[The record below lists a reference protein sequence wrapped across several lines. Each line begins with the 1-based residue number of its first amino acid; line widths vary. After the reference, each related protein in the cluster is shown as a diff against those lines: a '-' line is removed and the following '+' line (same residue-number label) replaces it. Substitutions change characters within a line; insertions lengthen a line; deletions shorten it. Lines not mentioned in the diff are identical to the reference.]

1 MKKKYNII
9 LFLAS
14 EKGVIFLK
22 SLLKQKI
29 HNNIFI
35 ILKKEDIW
43 ERKYNFK
50 MINMIK
56 KNIIFYDNK
65 QSYKKKITKIFQNN
79 DIDFLFAVGWR
90 HRISKN
96 FYQNSKI
103 GSFIIHDSFL
113 PKNRGCAPLNWS
125 LINGDN
131 FTGVS
136 LIEMKE
142 EIDGGDIILQ
152 KKIKILEKE
161 DIVSLHKK
169 ILIFYK
175 IFVINFF
182 KNFTNLIQ
190 NKKRQ
195 NIKNSSYNR
204 KRFPKDGIIDWTKK
218 GSVLINFIKALKKP
232 WPGAFSIYKKKI
244 LFIWDAKF
252 EKKKIDQRTIG
263 NIHKS
268 QKAFYCNCKDG
279 RISIKKYSIKKISPY
294 LRKVYL

>member
-1 MKKKYNII
+1 MKKKFNII

-29 HNNIFI
+29 HNNIFV

-43 ERKYNFK
+43 EKKYNFK
-50 MINMIK
+50 MIKMVK

-79 DIDFLFAVGWR
+79 DIDFLFAAGWR
-90 HRISKN
+90 YRISKN

-103 GSFIIHDSFL
+103 GSFIIHDSYL
-113 PKNRGCAPLNWS
+113 PKNKGCAPLNWS

-152 KKIKILEKE
+152 KKIKILEKD

-169 ILIFYK
+169 VLIF
-175 IFVINFF
+175 
-182 KNFTNLIQ
+182 
-190 NKKRQ
+190 
-195 NIKNSSYNR
+195 
-204 KRFPKDGIIDWTKK
+204 
-218 GSVLINFIKALKKP
+218 
-232 WPGAFSIYKKKI
+232 
-244 LFIWDAKF
+244 
-252 EKKKIDQRTIG
+252 
-263 NIHKS
+263 
-268 QKAFYCNCKDG
+268 
-279 RISIKKYSIKKISPY
+279 
-294 LRKVYL
+294 